1 MRLRRLADRVVGVDG
16 GASEYIPR
24 VCIEAEATGTGRE
37 SGWDGVGGWRGG
49 EYTAAPPRVWIEAEA
64 TGKMSSWGGW
74 MGG

>member
-1 MRLRRLADRVVGVDG
+1 M
-16 GASEYIPR
+16 
-24 VCIEAEATGTGRE
+24 
-37 SGWDGVGGWRGG
+37 GGWRGG